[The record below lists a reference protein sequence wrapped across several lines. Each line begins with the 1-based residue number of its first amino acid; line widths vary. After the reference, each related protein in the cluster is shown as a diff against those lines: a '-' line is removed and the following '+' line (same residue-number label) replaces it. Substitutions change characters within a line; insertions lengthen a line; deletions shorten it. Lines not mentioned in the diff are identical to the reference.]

1 MRILFIEDDKYK
13 RESVIVFIK
22 SLYPNTEIDTA
33 VSYESGVQ
41 MGVDNQYDLILL
53 DMTIPNFDTSEGRPG
68 GQSFKNGG
76 EMIVRELLDEEI
88 CFRCAVLT
96 QYETF
101 NNETIDQISERI
113 SMRCGNK
120 YLGYIKYNKL
130 DEEWKE
136 NLKKLLQYVKSNNN
150 R

>member
-1 MRILFIEDDKYK
+1 MKILFIEDDKYK

-22 SLYPNTEIDTA
+22 SLQPNTEIDTA
-33 VSYESGVQ
+33 ASYESGVQ

-53 DMTIPNFDTSEGRPG
+53 DMTIPNFDTSEGRTG

-76 EMIVRELLDEEI
+76 EMIVRELLDEDI
-88 CFRCAVLT
+88 DFRCVVLT

-101 NNETIDQISERI
+101 NNESIDQISERI
-113 SMRCGNK
+113 SLRCGDK

-130 DEEWKE
+130 DEEWKD
-136 NLKKLLQYVKSNNN
+136 NLKQLLQDVKSNNN
-150 R
+150 

>member
-1 MRILFIEDDKYK
+1 MKILFIEDDKYK

-22 SLYPNTEIDTA
+22 SLHPNTEIDTA
-33 VSYESGVQ
+33 ASYESGVQ
-41 MGVDNQYDLILL
+41 KGVDNQYDLILL
-53 DMTIPNFDTSEGRPG
+53 DMTIPNFDTSEGRTG

-76 EMIVRELLDEEI
+76 EMIVCELLDEDI
-88 CFRCAVLT
+88 DFRCAVLT

-113 SMRCGNK
+113 SMRCGDK

-130 DEEWKE
+130 DEEWKD
-136 NLKKLLQYVKSNNN
+136 NLKLLLQDVKSNNN
-150 R
+150 

>member
-1 MRILFIEDDKYK
+1 MKILFIEDDKYK

-22 SLYPNTEIDTA
+22 SLQPNTEIDTA
-33 VSYESGVQ
+33 ASYESGVQ

-53 DMTIPNFDTSEGRPG
+53 DMTIPNFDTSEGRTG

-76 EMIVRELLDEEI
+76 EMIVRELLDEDI
-88 CFRCAVLT
+88 DFRCVVLT

-113 SMRCGNK
+113 SLRCGDK

-130 DEEWKE
+130 DEEWKD
-136 NLKKLLQYVKSNNN
+136 NLKQLLRDVKSNNN
-150 R
+150 